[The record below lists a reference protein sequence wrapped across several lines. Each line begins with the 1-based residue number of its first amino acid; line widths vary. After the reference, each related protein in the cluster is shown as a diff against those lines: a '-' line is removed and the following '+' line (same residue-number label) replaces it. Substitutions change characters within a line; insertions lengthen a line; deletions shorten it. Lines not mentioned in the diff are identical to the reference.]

1 MEPWGIKKDGP
12 NCLDYTVCIA
22 SFGNPLWSQL
32 ALDRAIPSVER
43 QGYSYVYV
51 HGKTLAGARNAAAN
65 AVPSKWIV
73 FLDAD
78 DELGD
83 GYLEAMQD
91 APGDLKAPA
100 ISYVID
106 GTPQPPEVLSD
117 RDINYINPC
126 CIGTAIETERF
137 LDIKFQEY
145 RAYEDYALFLTAY
158 RRGAKINHVPGAV
171 YLAHV
176 NQNSRN
182 NTIQD
187 PHTLIDEI
195 KRNSW

>member
-1 MEPWGIKKDGP
+1 MEPWGMKVHGTK
-12 NCLDYTVCIA
+12 CLDYTVCIA
-22 SFGNPLWSQL
+22 SFGNPLWTKL
-32 ALDRAIPSVER
+32 AAERAIPSVVN

-51 HGKTLAGARNAAAN
+51 HGKTLASARNAAAN
-65 AVPSKWIV
+65 NVISRWIV

-100 ISYVID
+100 ISYVVD

-117 RDINYINPC
+117 RDINYMNPC
-126 CIGTAIETERF
+126 CIGTAIETDHF

-171 YLAHV
+171 YKAHV
-176 NQNSRN
+176 RQNSRN
-182 NTIQD
+182 NTIQN
-187 PHTLIDEI
+187 PGALIEEI

>member
-1 MEPWGIKKDGP
+1 MDDWAMKKDG
-12 NCLDYTVCIA
+12 NKCLDYTVCIA
-22 SFGNPLWSQL
+22 SFGNPLWVRL
-32 ALDRAIPSVER
+32 AFERAIPSVEK
-43 QGYSYVYV
+43 QGYTYIYV
-51 HGKTLAGARNAAAN
+51 HGDTLANARNTAASF
-65 AVPSKWIV
+65 VTSKWIV

-78 DELGD
+78 DELGE

-91 APGDLKAPA
+91 AEGDLKAPA
-100 ISYVID
+100 ISYVVD

-117 RDINYINPC
+117 RDINYMNPC

-137 LDIKFQEY
+137 LDIQFQEY
-145 RAYEDYALFLTAY
+145 RAYEDYALFLTAH

-171 YLAHV
+171 YMAHV
-176 NQNSRN
+176 RQNSRN

-187 PHTLIDEI
+187 PGALIEEI